1 MDCVRSILEFLKVM
15 KKVALVVNSLRFLK
29 SHRLELINSIAE
41 HYDVFL
47 VTQVD
52 APLDGL
58 DQRIKIIETNF
69 NRGTEGLL
77 SEVKLLKNIIKTLK
91 DIKPDIIHTVT
102 IKPLLY
108 AGIASL
114 FLPKVKNIFAISGLG
129 LMFNSQKFA
138 HKCVRFSVSKCL
150 SLIERRRKCHFVFQ
164 NTNDKDLLEVGI
176 GRNISSTMMF
186 GSGVKLSKYSC
197 CENKFLQPSVLFAGR
212 LLKDKGVLLFLRL
225 AKKYATPELQF
236 FIAGEIDGGNPNAI
250 SSEELNSFITPDIKY
265 LGFVDDMPLLLSQ
278 KAIFIYPS
286 YYGEGIPKVMLEAAT
301 SGMPILTT
309 DHPGCRDAV
318 TADFALLCMP
328 NDYDSLE
335 LKFKEMIADT
345 ERLKEMSNMA
355 MIFASAN
362 FSVENIIT
370 KHLKVYSE
378 I

>member
-1 MDCVRSILEFLKVM
+1 M
-15 KKVALVVNSLRFLK
+15 KKVAIVVNSLRFLK
-29 SHRLELINSIAE
+29 SHRLELINSIVE

-47 VTQVD
+47 VTQID

-69 NRGTEGLL
+69 NRGTEGVL

-91 DIKPDIIHTVT
+91 DIKPDLIHTVT

-129 LMFNSQKFA
+129 LMFNSEKFA

-176 GRNISSTMMF
+176 GRKISSTMTF

-197 CENKFLQPSVLFAGR
+197 GENKFAQPSVLFAGR

-250 SSEELNSFITPDIKY
+250 SAKELDSFITPDIKY

-278 KAIFIYPS
+278 KSIFIYPS

-318 TADFALLCMP
+318 TADFALLCRP
-328 NDYDSLE
+328 NDFDSLE
-335 LKFKEMIADT
+335 LKFKEMIADI

-370 KHLKVYSE
+370 KHLEVYSE